1 MGPQA
6 DLVVRDRQNRSVL
19 LVEVKSRAVSLSA
32 LHLPDSLLSASEKV
46 PFAMWVDPEELRIFR
61 GGFGDLSNPVCTL
74 RTRDILQHYD
84 REFASKRIFSPYLT
98 TLVDAWL
105 RDLAYHWKSPMP
117 PASAELEALGLLQ
130 QLSGGSTEAEAQ
142 V

>member
-1 MGPQA
+1 MSPHA
-6 DLVVRDRQNRSVL
+6 DLVVRDRENRNVL
-19 LVEVKSRAVSLSA
+19 IVEVKGKA
-32 LHLPDSLLSASEKV
+32 LTRSVRHLPDSLLSASKKV
-46 PFAMWVDPEELRIFR
+46 SFAMWVDPLEIRIFR
-61 GGFGDLSNPVCTL
+61 GGFGDLSNPICIL

-84 REFASKRIFSPYLT
+84 PEFASKRIFSPYLT

-105 RDLAYHWKSPMP
+105 RDLAYHWNSPVP
-117 PASAELEALGLLQ
+117 PASAELDAIGLLQ